1 MADTLVGKITHYFD
15 KIGVAVVEVLS
26 PLKVGD
32 QIKISG
38 HGNEFTQEVTSMQI
52 EHQQVQEAQK
62 GQTVGMK
69 VDQPVKEGDEVYKV
83 E

>member
-1 MADTLVGKITHYFD
+1 MADILAGKITHYFD
-15 KIGVAVVEVLS
+15 RIGVAVVEVLS

-32 QIKISG
+32 QIKITG
-38 HGNEFTQEVTSMQI
+38 HGQEFTQTVQSMQI
-52 EHQQVQEAQK
+52 EHQPVNEADK

>member
-1 MADTLVGKITHYFD
+1 MADVLAGKITHYFD

-32 QIKISG
+32 TIKISG
-38 HGNEFTQEVTSMQI
+38 HGNEFTQQVESMQI
-52 EHQQVQEAQK
+52 EHQPVEAVDK
-62 GQTVGMK
+62 GQTIGMK
-69 VDQPVKEGDEVYKV
+69 VSQPVKEGDEVYKV